1 MTRLVLAILAAL
13 ILAGPAAA
21 QQRPAQ
27 QPAQAGGPTSIGRF
41 QNWEAA
47 TFTEQGRRVCYAFTR
62 AVTSSPAVQGRGE
75 VVLMVTHRPGSRDQ
89 VAVRAGYTY
98 PQNAE
103 PAGVVEAGGGN
114 VNLAFFTAGD
124 AAFAR
129 DREATVAAFRRGRTL
144 RLQGPGPRGGTVSD
158 TFSLLGFTAAY
169 QAISDAC
176 R

>member
-1 MTRLVLAILAAL
+1 MTRFVLAILAAL

-27 QPAQAGGPTSIGRF
+27 PSAQATGPTSIGRF

-62 AVTSSPAVQGRGE
+62 AATSSPAVQGRGE

-129 DREATVAAFRRGRTL
+129 DREAAVAAFRRGRTL